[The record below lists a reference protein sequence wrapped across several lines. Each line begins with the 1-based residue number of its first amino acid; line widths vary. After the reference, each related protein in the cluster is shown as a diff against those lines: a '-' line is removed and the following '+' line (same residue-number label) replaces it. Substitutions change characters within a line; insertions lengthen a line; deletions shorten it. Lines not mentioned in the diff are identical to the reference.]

1 MAVASCAWA
10 GSSDPPSVPDLGSLT
25 GVVGP
30 ERKARWPRHALD
42 SVPQD
47 GFPCSRLPRG
57 PMCCGVRDLSS
68 MWSSL
73 EASQEEQRAPL
84 HHQERLGTYWPQ
96 KAAARDPDAA
106 KPA

>member
-1 MAVASCAWA
+1 
-10 GSSDPPSVPDLGSLT
+10 
-25 GVVGP
+25 
-30 ERKARWPRHALD
+30 
-42 SVPQD
+42 
-47 GFPCSRLPRG
+47 
-57 PMCCGVRDLSS
+57 MCCGVRDLSS